1 VLRAGACVFVA
12 AQSGNFCTHIKTTA
26 LRARMSDSPS
36 PAVETADLAP
46 PPPGA
51 AGSGYARIKALF
63 NAVCDLPDEAAQ
75 RAALHAVGASV
86 AETDQV
92 LALLGHSGEATR
104 FARPVAQAAAQWL
117 DNELVAGDRLGAWTL
132 AREMGRGGMGRVFEA
147 QRSDGHYQQRAA
159 IKVLLGYSGPE
170 ALERLKRE
178 RQILANLEHPNI
190 ARLLDGGTTPAGRPY
205 LVMEFADGE
214 PIDRHAQN
222 HALDLE
228 ARLALFDQVCE
239 ALAYAHRQLVIHC
252 DIKPSNV
259 LVDKDGRV
267 RLIDFGISRLEGEI
281 DAALPAMTLAYA
293 SPEQKAG
300 QAPGVASDIYSLG
313 RLLQE
318 LVAPAQ
324 TEAHRPHPSPP
335 PQAGEGVVPAHAS
348 DGRPGQV
355 AVEHGPPQVSPSP
368 ARGGG
373 LGWRRE
379 RHNGLPLP
387 RQSDAKSPTPKHPN
401 HELAAIVA
409 KSTAAEAAARYD
421 SVGAL
426 QRDLQRLR
434 AHQPVQALPQ
444 TASYVAAKLLRRRW
458 PWVTAGAAALVMA
471 AGFTVRVVQ
480 ERNEAQFQRQQAE
493 GLIEFMLDDLRK
505 KLEPVGRL
513 DALDAVGQKALA
525 HYGEAAEANLDAA
538 ALGRRARSLHL
549 VGEIARLRGR
559 RDEAAAAFSRAAAT
573 TERLLAL
580 APDDPQRLYEHAQSV
595 FWVGYLDYDA
605 GRFDAAEPAL
615 RRYAEL
621 ASALVAREPDKQEWQ
636 MEVAYAASNLG
647 MLEVKRGRPAQAL
660 PYFEQA
666 RDAWT
671 AIPIAH
677 SERTSGLAENLSAL
691 AKVNQDLGRYPE
703 AMASVSAVEGLLL
716 SLAERDKN
724 LDAARQLQ
732 FAYRVAAQVN
742 VNIGELAR
750 AQSYAERAV
759 SMGLRALQADP
770 GNQFVSSELAFSRV
784 VLSESEF
791 FSGHDDRAR
800 ATMRDAEDGLN
811 RSAGER
817 LGNHQELV
825 TLHARALRQRA
836 VLALRLGAGASGEA
850 AAVQRFLDSL
860 PVGPS
865 DDRERLRELG
875 WLRFELARL
884 LAAAGRVDQAQ
895 QQLTALAKE
904 LLPAA
909 VAPDWNLL
917 TLRARAL
924 AVSGQQEEA
933 QVLARQ
939 LAGTGFR
946 HPVYADLQRELA
958 GGAMPAAQPK
968 GVSR

>member
-1 VLRAGACVFVA
+1 
-12 AQSGNFCTHIKTTA
+12 
-26 LRARMSDSPS
+26 
-36 PAVETADLAP
+36 
-46 PPPGA
+46 
-51 AGSGYARIKALF
+51 
-63 NAVCDLPDEAAQ
+63 
-75 RAALHAVGASV
+75 
-86 AETDQV
+86 
-92 LALLGHSGEATR
+92 
-104 FARPVAQAAAQWL
+104 
-117 DNELVAGDRLGAWTL
+117 
-132 AREMGRGGMGRVFEA
+132 MGRVFEA

-214 PIDRHAQN
+214 PIDRHAAA
-222 HALDLE
+222 HGLDLA
-228 ARLALFDQVCE
+228 ARLRLFDQVCE
-239 ALAYAHRQLVIHC
+239 ALAYAHRSLVIHC

-267 RLIDFGISRLEGEI
+267 RLIDFGISRLEGEGE
-281 DAALPAMTLAYA
+281 DTAPAMTLAYA

-318 LVAPAQ
+318 LVAPTH
-324 TEAHRPHPSPP
+324 TEAHRPHPNPP
-335 PQAGEGVVPAHAS
+335 PQAGEGATLA
-348 DGRPGQV
+348 
-355 AVEHGPPQVSPSP
+355 AALTPSP
-368 ARGGG
+368 ATATAVTPSPAKRGRAGVG
-373 LGWRRE
+373 AWVLNRGKTSNPSQPHARVPDK
-379 RHNGLPLP
+379 LP
-387 RQSDAKSPTPKHPN
+387 PN
-401 HELAAIVA
+401 RELAAIIA
-409 KSTAAEAAARYD
+409 KATAVEAAARYD

-444 TASYVAAKLLRRRW
+444 TATYVAAKFLRRRW
-458 PWVTAGAAALVMA
+458 PWVAAGAAALFMA

-525 HYGEAAEANLDAA
+525 HHGEAAEANLDAA

-549 VGEIARLRGR
+549 VGEIAQLRGK
-559 RDEAAAAFSRAAAT
+559 RDEAAVAFARAAAT

-580 APDDPQRLYEHAQSV
+580 APDNPQRLYEHAQSV
-595 FWVGYLDYDA
+595 FWVGYLDFDA

-621 ASALVAREPDKQEWQ
+621 ARALVARQPDKQEWQ
-636 MEVAYAASNLG
+636 KEVAYGARNLA
-647 MLEVKRGRPAQAL
+647 MLEVKRGRPERAL
-660 PYFEQA
+660 PYLEQA
-666 RDAWT
+666 RAAW
-671 AIPIAH
+671 AALAVVHP
-677 SERTSGLAENLSAL
+677 ENVFDLAENLAAI
-691 AKVNQDLGRYPE
+691 AKVNQDLSRPAE
-703 AMASVSAVEGLLL
+703 ALASVQSVEELLL
-716 SLAERDKN
+716 PRVKRDRDVKP
-724 LDAARQLQ
+724 ARDLQ
-732 FAYRVAAQVN
+732 YVYRVAAQVSL
-742 VNIGELAR
+742 NIGELAR
-750 AQSYAERAV
+750 AQAYAERAV
-759 SMGLRALQADP
+759 SMGLRAQQADP
-770 GNQFVSSELAFSRV
+770 DNQFVSSELAFSRV
-784 VLSESEF
+784 LLSESEF

-800 ATMRDAEDGLN
+800 ATLRDAEDGLD

-904 LLPAA
+904 LLQAA

-939 LAGTGFR
+939 LASTGFR